1 LTTAAL
7 PARHAR
13 SGPLATN
20 ARVARSLA
28 KRALRQALR
37 RPQFLAPLVIF
48 PSLMLAANTGGAGRA
63 TELPGFPDVNGFL
76 DFELAGAM
84 LQSAMLAGVSGGIAL
99 ALDFEIG
106 FIDRL
111 FAAPISRY
119 TIIAG
124 RLAATLV
131 MGLGVAIW
139 FMVGGLLFGAQIEG
153 GMFGA
158 LIILVLVCLA
168 AGAFAG
174 LASALAIGAGKASVV
189 QGIFPLV
196 FVILF
201 LSTAFFP
208 ENLLLEPAAT
218 IARLNPLSLIADG
231 IRGPIIGPVELGH
244 IAKALGGIA
253 IVGVVGLGLSAWA
266 LRKRERRGG

>member
-1 LTTAAL
+1 MTAAT
-7 PARHAR
+7 
-13 SGPLATN
+13 LATN
-20 ARVARSLA
+20 GRVTVSLA
-28 KRALRQALR
+28 KRGLRQALR
-37 RPQFLAPLVIF
+37 RPQFLAPLVVF

-63 TELPGFPDVNGFL
+63 TDLPGFPHVHGFL

-84 LQSAMLAGVSGGIAL
+84 MQSTMLAGVSGGIAL

-119 TIIAG
+119 SIIAG
-124 RLAATLV
+124 RVGATAV
-131 MGLGVAIW
+131 LGVMTGLW
-139 FMVGGLLFGAQIEG
+139 FLAGGLIFGAHIAAG
-153 GMFGA
+153 VPGAIVILA
-158 LIILVLVCLA
+158 LICLSA
-168 AGAFAG
+168 ASFSL
-174 LASALAIGAGKASVV
+174 LASALAIGASKASVV

-208 ENLLLEPAAT
+208 QDLLLEPAKT

-231 IRGPIIGPVELGH
+231 IRGPIIGDLRLADVG
-244 IAKALGGIA
+244 KAVGGIA
-253 IVGVVGLGLSAWA
+253 IVMAAGLGLTA
-266 LRKRERRGG
+266 LSLRRRTRTG

>member
-1 LTTAAL
+1 MTATAL
-7 PARHAR
+7 ANN
-13 SGPLATN
+13 G
-20 ARVARSLA
+20 RVTLSLA
-28 KRALRQALR
+28 KRGLRQALR

-63 TELPGFPDVNGFL
+63 TELPGFPEVQGFL

-84 LQSAMLAGVSGGIAL
+84 MQSTMLAGVSGGIAL

-119 TIIAG
+119 SIVAG
-124 RLAATLV
+124 RVAATSVL
-131 MGLGVAIW
+131 GLMTGIW
-139 FMVGGLLFGAQIEG
+139 FLIGGLLFGARIESG
-153 GMFGA
+153 VPGA
-158 LIILVLVCLA
+158 FVILVLICLSA
-168 AGAFAG
+168 AAFSL
-174 LASALAIGAGKASVV
+174 LASSLAIGASKASVV

-208 ENLLLEPAAT
+208 VNLLLEPAQT

-231 IRGPIIGPVELGH
+231 IRGPIIGELQLADV
-244 IAKALGGIA
+244 AKALGGIA
-253 IVGVVGLGLSAWA
+253 IVAGTGFALTALS
-266 LRKRERRGG
+266 LRKRARMG